1 MNIAIVGRPNVGK
14 SALFNRIAGRRIA
27 IVHGQPGITR
37 DRISAKCEIDGKTFR
52 LWDTGGI
59 VGTGETQLTGDV
71 RASAEL
77 AMKESDLILFVVD
90 GQDGLNP
97 MDRELARLVRKLRKP
112 ILLLVNKIDDPKHQP
127 QADEFSALGF
137 ENVFPISAAHGIG
150 VPELLDKI
158 DSYLTASDITHQTS
172 FRARVLPVELSGRRV
187 GPTSHSGTLSPSPL
201 PARRTSRPEGRLYEP
216 ECKHPT
222 AVAIIGRP
230 NAGKSSLINALLR
243 DRRTIVSEVP
253 GTTRDAID
261 IEYEHEGKRY
271 LFIDTAGIRARSKHS
286 SSVEV
291 FSVMRAEKTITRADI
306 CVLVIDAAEGIKAQD
321 RRIAASIQKAR
332 KPCVIVLNKWD
343 LVRTIRQQ
351 RQAREDAIANARA
364 ELFFIDYA
372 PVLVTSALTGED
384 ADRIFKMIERI
395 GRAAR
400 VHISTGKLNRA
411 LRAAFAAN
419 PPPMVKGKRLKLF
432 YATQSGS
439 DQSRE
444 FAPPEIVLF
453 VNSPRLLTQPF
464 ARFLEGKIRELEPYP
479 GLPILLTCR
488 ARLDRHSKRRSASH

>member
-1 MNIAIVGRPNVGK
+1 MNIAIAGRPNVGK

-27 IVHGQPGITR
+27 IVHRQAGITR
-37 DRISAKCEIDGKTFR
+37 DRIFAKCEIGGKTFR

-59 VGTGETQLTGDV
+59 VGAGETQLTDEV

-77 AMKESDLILFVVD
+77 AMAESDLILFVVD
-90 GQDGLNP
+90 GQDGVNP
-97 MDRELARLVRKLRKP
+97 MDRELARLIRKLHKP
-112 ILLLVNKIDDPKHQP
+112 VLLLVNKIDDPKHEP
-127 QADEFSALGF
+127 RADEFSALGF
-137 ENVFPISAAHGIG
+137 EDVFPISAAHGRG
-150 VPELLDKI
+150 VRELFEKI
-158 DSYLTASDITHQTS
+158 ENFLRASDLKPHTSNLTH
-172 FRARVLPVELSGRRV
+172 PI
-187 GPTSHSGTLSPSPL
+187 
-201 PARRTSRPEGRLYEP
+201 
-216 ECKHPT
+216 
-222 AVAIIGRP
+222 AVAILGRP

-243 DRRTIVSEVP
+243 DRRAIVSEIP
-253 GTTRDAID
+253 GTTRDAVD
-261 IEYEHEGKRY
+261 IEYEREGKRF

-321 RRIAASIQKAR
+321 RRIAALIQNAR
-332 KPCVIVLNKWD
+332 KACVIVLNKWD
-343 LVRTIRQQ
+343 LVRTNRKERQTME
-351 RQAREDAIANARA
+351 AAIVNARA

-372 PVLVTSALTGED
+372 PVLVTSALTGEH
-384 ADRIFKMIERI
+384 ADKIFKMIERI
-395 GRAAR
+395 RRAAR
-400 VHISTGKLNRA
+400 AHIGTGKLNRA

-432 YATQSGS
+432 YATQS
-439 DQSRE
+439 SRNESCE

-464 ARFLEGKIRELEPYP
+464 ARFLEAKIRELEPYP

-488 ARLDRHSKRRSASH
+488 ARSSTSS

>member
-37 DRISAKCEIDGKTFR
+37 DRISVKCEISGKTFR

-59 VGTGETQLTGDV
+59 VGAGETQLTGDV
-71 RASAEL
+71 RASAER
-77 AMKESDLILFVVD
+77 AMEESDLILFVVD

-97 MDRELARLVRKLRKP
+97 MDRELARLVRKLHKP
-112 ILLLVNKIDDPKHQP
+112 ILLLVNKIDDPKHQTRV
-127 QADEFSALGF
+127 DEFSALGF
-137 ENVFPISAAHGIG
+137 ENVLPVSAAHGSGI
-150 VPELLDKI
+150 PELLEKI
-158 DSYLTASDITHQTS
+158 ENFLPIPDIKHQTS
-172 FRARVLPVELSGRRV
+172 DV
-187 GPTSHSGTLSPSPL
+187 
-201 PARRTSRPEGRLYEP
+201 
-216 ECKHPT
+216 KHPI
-222 AVAIIGRP
+222 AVAILGRP

-243 DRRTIVSEVP
+243 DRRAIVSEIP
-253 GTTRDAID
+253 GTTRDALD
-261 IEYEHEGKRY
+261 IEYEREGKRY

-291 FSVMRAEKTITRADI
+291 
-306 CVLVIDAAEGIKAQD
+306 LL
-321 RRIAASIQKAR
+321 IQKAR
-332 KPCVIVLNKWD
+332 KACVIALNKWD
-343 LVRTIRQQ
+343 LVRTTRKQ
-351 RQAREDAIANARA
+351 RQTMEDAIANARA

-372 PVLVTSALTGED
+372 PVLVTSALTGEH
-384 ADRIFKMIERI
+384 AGRIFKMIERI
-395 GRAAR
+395 RRAAR
-400 VHISTGKLNRA
+400 AHMGTGKLNRV

-432 YATQSGS
+432 YATQSSGN
-439 DQSRE
+439 QTRE

-464 ARFLEGKIRELEPYP
+464 ARFLEAKIRELEPYP

-488 ARLDRHSKRRSASH
+488 ARSSASS